1 MSRYEVYKG
10 DVEIVCD
17 LDLKKYLGK
26 WYEIARLPIRAEKN
40 MDNITAEYSLKRN
53 GKIQVLN
60 AGYRRGKKKD
70 IKAKAWIPDRRCKGA
85 LEVSFFWPFKSEY
98 NVIRID
104 KDYKYAVVM
113 GDTKQNMWIL
123 SRTPHM
129 EIEDYRELIDF
140 LDEKGFDTHKI
151 INARQD
157 RR

>member
-26 WYEIARLPIRAEKN
+26 WYEIGRLPIRAEKN
-40 MDNITAEYSLKRN
+40 LSNITAEYTIKGN
-53 GKIQVLN
+53 GKIKVVN
-60 AGYRRGKKKD
+60 TGYKKGKKKD
-70 IKAKAWIPDRRCKGA
+70 VKAKAWIPDRRCKGA
-85 LEVSFFWPFKSEY
+85 LLVSFFWPFKSEY

-113 GDTKQNMWIL
+113 GDTKDNMWIL

-140 LDEKGFDTHKI
+140 LDEKGFDTNKI